1 MVRSRYCSHQMWCGV
16 GIVRTTPRVPKVQRR
31 ESRRRSICQFS
42 NYRNFV
48 NACTPTIIDNPAST
62 RVLLSRLFG
71 ENRQSNGHILWFCLS
86 SWFSLTRALLSPAF
100 SLLLRRYHV
109 DCWPMLIHINSAR
122 SWGVWPLARRG
133 WWALGAGG
141 VGRRYFRS
149 GTFIALTF
157 LDSPPSWRAP
167 AGIKCKNYPKH
178 FIWAG
183 WARSTRAT
191 LTSSS
196 LCRQDW
202 L

>member
-1 MVRSRYCSHQMWCGV
+1 MWCGV

-62 RVLLSRLFG
+62 RVLLSRPFG
-71 ENRQSNGHILWFCLS
+71 ENRQSNGHIFVILPIQLVQLDKSPPVPCL
-86 SWFSLTRALLSPAF
+86 LPASPD
-100 SLLLRRYHV
+100 V
-109 DCWPMLIHINSAR
+109 PCWPMLIHINSTR

>member
-31 ESRRRSICQFS
+31 ESRTRSICQFS

-100 SLLLRRYHV
+100 SLLLRRYHQ
-109 DCWPMLIHINSAR
+109 R
-122 SWGVWPLARRG
+122 GV
-133 WWALGAGG
+133 GG

-149 GTFIALTF
+149 GTFMALTF

-167 AGIKCKNYPKH
+167 AGIKCKITQNILYGP
-178 FIWAG
+178 G
-183 WARSTRAT
+183 GPTP
-191 LTSSS
+191 LGPP
-196 LCRQDW
+196 
-202 L
+202 